1 MVDFSLLDRVIL
13 SVDNLTN
20 AHNVCD
26 YNNKYWIWWLKPK
39 SPNHKIKITAK
50 CTT

>member
-1 MVDFSLLDRVIL
+1 MHGTFGDNEVDKLECNANRQTFSLLDRVIL

-26 YNNKYWIWWLKPK
+26 YNNKY
-39 SPNHKIKITAK
+39 
-50 CTT
+50 